1 MIDFIMNN
9 ISILASNWGGLP
21 SASDCS
27 VLGKEFTEV
36 LNDVF
41 TWIQV
46 ATPCL
51 VLVLCCTDILRAVI
65 AQEEKDMKAALSRTV
80 KRVMIGVAI
89 FFVPMLLNF
98 VLYMAGIA
106 SGTCKIGV

>member
-9 ISILASNWGGLP
+9 INILDGFSFPSSSSCTEYLGVEFQGLLK
-21 SASDCS
+21 D
-27 VLGKEFTEV
+27 L
-36 LNDVF
+36 F

-46 ATPCL
+46 ITPCL
-51 VLVLCCTDILRAVI
+51 VLVLCCTDILKAVI
-65 AQEEKDMKAALSRTV
+65 AQEEKDMKVALSRTV

-89 FFVPMLLNF
+89 FFLPMLLNF
-98 VLYMAGIA
+98 ILYMAGIA

>member
-9 ISILASNWGGLP
+9 INILDSYWGGLP

-27 VLGKEFTEV
+27 VLGKEFTNV
-36 LNDVF
+36 LNDIF

-51 VLVLCCTDILRAVI
+51 VLVLCCTDILKAVI
-65 AQEEKDMKAALSRTV
+65 AQEEKDMKVALSRTV
-80 KRVMIGVAI
+80 KRVMVGVAI
-89 FFVPMLLNF
+89 FFLPMLLNF
-98 VLYMAGIA
+98 ILYMAGIA